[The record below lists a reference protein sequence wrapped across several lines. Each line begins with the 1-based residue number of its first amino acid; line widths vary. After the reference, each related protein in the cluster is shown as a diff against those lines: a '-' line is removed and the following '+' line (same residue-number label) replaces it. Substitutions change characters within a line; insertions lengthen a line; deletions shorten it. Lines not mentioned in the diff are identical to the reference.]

1 MNPVVRQ
8 SVDDWEVLRVEQR
21 GAAAKNWLLEDG
33 GSRTDPQSEW
43 LFKPVHTHANG
54 TRQVGDW
61 TEVIASLVAARLR
74 LPSAEARL
82 ASRDGEEG
90 VLVRNVR
97 PLGYEMHSGTLA
109 LLDRGI
115 ELRREVHDGPATIGH
130 SIDNIIVA
138 LDGLRPPPS
147 ATSWGGCTASDLFAA
162 FLLLD
167 TLIANGDRHEENW
180 SILRGES
187 PMDDSLAPSYDM
199 ENSLGFQLRDIDRK
213 RHLFDGCRT
222 YARNGLA
229 KRLDGDRRNTLVSVA
244 ARMYRLT
251 SDAGRRR
258 LDQLVDDV
266 AAENFENVVPQSDA
280 VSEATRMFA
289 VALLTVN
296 ARRIA
301 DAIDCSR

>member
-115 ELRREVHDGPATIGH
+115 EPGAKFTTGPRRSVTPSITSSSRSTGCVRRHQPPHGVGARRRTCSRPSCSWIHSSPTGTVMKRTGPSCVASHRWTTRWRPHTTWKTRSGSSCET
-130 SIDNIIVA
+130 SI
-138 LDGLRPPPS
+138 
-147 ATSWGGCTASDLFAA
+147 ASDI
-162 FLLLD
+162 FLMGVGL
-167 TLIANGDRHEENW
+167 TLATDWR
-180 SILRGES
+180 SASTATGEI
-187 PMDDSLAPSYDM
+187 
-199 ENSLGFQLRDIDRK
+199 R
-213 RHLFDGCRT
+213 
-222 YARNGLA
+222 
-229 KRLDGDRRNTLVSVA
+229 
-244 ARMYRLT
+244 
-251 SDAGRRR
+251 
-258 LDQLVDDV
+258 
-266 AAENFENVVPQSDA
+266 
-280 VSEATRMFA
+280 
-289 VALLTVN
+289 
-296 ARRIA
+296 
-301 DAIDCSR
+301 